1 MAKIAHLTSVHS
13 PFDVRIF
20 FKECKSLAA
29 AGHEVVL
36 IAPGGEDRLVEGV
49 RIQAIA
55 KAARRFERMTK
66 TVWAIYRTAIREKA
80 DVYHLH
86 DPELIPV
93 GLLLRLRGK
102 RVVYDVHED
111 VPRDI
116 LFKYY
121 LPVRLRRFVGRAVE
135 VVEDFAAKRFSALVC
150 VTPHIAKRFRSFNAR
165 VVTVQN
171 FPLLSEL
178 ADDTPATSWQRRE
191 AAVAYIGTIMVSR
204 SIREMVGALGLLP
217 ENRAAE
223 LRLAGTYSPESLRD
237 AVIELPGWERVRELG
252 FLDRRAVKQALNQV
266 RAGLVLFYPEPNHV
280 YAGPNKMFEYMAA
293 GIPVIA
299 SDFPLWREIVE
310 GAGCGRLVD
319 PLDPRA
325 IADAIE
331 YLLSHPEEAEAM
343 GRNGRRAVEERY
355 NWKNE
360 EKKLLALYKELL
372 SKSSYSG

>member
-1 MAKIAHLTSVHS
+1 
-13 PFDVRIF
+13 
-20 FKECKSLAA
+20 
-29 AGHEVVL
+29 
-36 IAPGGEDRLVEGV
+36 
-49 RIQAIA
+49 
-55 KAARRFERMTK
+55 
-66 TVWAIYRTAIREKA
+66 
-80 DVYHLH
+80 
-86 DPELIPV
+86 
-93 GLLLRLRGK
+93 
-102 RVVYDVHED
+102 
-111 VPRDI
+111 
-116 LFKYY
+116 
-121 LPVRLRRFVGRAVE
+121 
-135 VVEDFAAKRFSALVC
+135 
-150 VTPHIAKRFRSFNAR
+150 
-165 VVTVQN
+165 
-171 FPLLSEL
+171 
-178 ADDTPATSWQRRE
+178 
-191 AAVAYIGTIMVSR
+191 
-204 SIREMVGALGLLP
+204 MVGALGLLP

>member
-1 MAKIAHLTSVHS
+1 MTKVVHLTSVHS
-13 PFDVRIF
+13 PSDIRIF
-20 FKECKSLAA
+20 FKECRSLAA
-29 AGHEVVL
+29 AGYEVVL
-36 IAPGGEDRLVEGV
+36 IAPGDKDRFVEGV
-49 RIQAIA
+49 QIRVIA
-55 KAARRFERMTK
+55 KVARRFRRMTK
-66 TVWAIYRTAIREKA
+66 TVLAVYRAAIREKA
-80 DVYHLH
+80 EIYHFH

-93 GLLLRLRGK
+93 GLLLRMRGK

-116 LFKYY
+116 LSKYY
-121 LPVRLRRFVGRAVE
+121 LPVRLRSFIGNAVE
-135 VVEDFAAKRFSALVC
+135 IIENFAARRFFALVS
-150 VTPHIAKRFRSFNAR
+150 VTPHITERFQNLNAR

-171 FPLLSEL
+171 FPLLDEL
-178 ADDTPATSWQRRE
+178 TGDASATSWQQRE
-191 AAVAYIGTIMVSR
+191 AAVAYVGTITASR
-204 SIREMVGALGLLP
+204 SIREMVRALGLLP
-217 ENRAAE
+217 GSCTAE

-237 AVIELPGWERVRELG
+237 EVTKLPGWERVRELG
-252 FLDRRAVKQALNQV
+252 FLNRRGVKQTLGRV
-266 RAGLVLFYPEPNHV
+266 RAGLVLFYPEPNHI

-310 GAGCGRLVD
+310 GAGCGKLVD